1 MIGSGARL
9 SEQTHSLVSVGYFAK
24 AMVTALLEFV
34 NRRFMRN
41 VPRGGDRYGSAR
53 EAVFSSARRL
63 AVVIAL
69 FSILLTP
76 LNVSGQEGSI
86 TDRIEK
92 AASLIRDNRI
102 EEAERELNSVL
113 HIRPQDAAALDLLG
127 TIRAKQGRLSEAESL
142 FTRAIRNDHQLIGAH
157 MNLAYLY
164 LLTGAH
170 EKTASEL
177 REVLR
182 LDPQNSDA
190 SYKLAWLLLSQGRMD
205 ECINTINE
213 IGKSQPPSAPLL
225 ALLGDAYLR
234 KDSLDRAEESYL
246 LALNEHGSNADAM
259 LGLATIYQRRGDA
272 NAATLYLG
280 RAKGVIADS
289 PDLLYRFAL
298 IAVKAQLGADA
309 IMALKRA
316 IELRP
321 KEPSY
326 YFALGVAWLTK
337 PDLQEAELVFR
348 QFLKLQPDNA
358 QGQTYLGYTLLKE
371 KSYFEAREWLEKSI
385 QKGAAT
391 PETFYYLGLIAQEQ
405 KEDARAVGFFEKS
418 IQASPSFAHA
428 HIALGSTYLKM
439 KNYPRAQQE
448 LEIGARLN
456 PDDSKAHYNLA
467 LLYARLN
474 DSQRAQDEMQIV
486 ERLKSSKGPANE
498 SDLVTPSRPP
508 PR

>member
-1 MIGSGARL
+1 
-9 SEQTHSLVSVGYFAK
+9 
-24 AMVTALLEFV
+24 MVTALLDFV
-34 NRRFMRN
+34 NRRRKRD
-41 VPRGGDRYGSAR
+41 VARRRDSYGSAP
-53 EAVFSSARRL
+53 EAVFSSACRS

-69 FSILLTP
+69 FSVFLTP
-76 LNVSGQEGSI
+76 LDVSGQEGAI

-92 AASLIRDNRI
+92 AATLIRDNRI

-113 HIRPQDAAALDLLG
+113 RINPQDAAALDLLG

-213 IGKSQPPSAPLL
+213 TRKSQPPSAPLL
-225 ALLGDAYLR
+225 ALLADAYLR
-234 KDSLDRAEESYL
+234 KDNLDKAEESYL
-246 LALNEHGSNADAM
+246 LSFRESGTNADAM
-259 LGLATIYQRRGDA
+259 LGLANIYQRRGDA
-272 NAATLYLG
+272 NAAILYLG

-289 PDLLYRFAL
+289 PDLLYKFAL
-298 IAVKAQLGADA
+298 IAVKSQLGADA

-348 QFLKLQPDNA
+348 QFLKLEPDNA
-358 QGQTYLGYTLLKE
+358 LGQTYLGYTLLKE
-371 KSYFEAREWLEKSI
+371 KSYSEAREWLERST

-405 KEDARAVGFFEKS
+405 KEEERAVAFFEKS
-418 IQASPSFAHA
+418 IQLSPTFAHP

-448 LEIGARLN
+448 LEIGSKLK

-467 LLYARLN
+467 LLYTRLN
-474 DSQRAQDEMQIV
+474 NSQRAQEEMQIV
-486 ERLKSSKGPANE
+486 ERLKSSNGSTNE
-498 SDLVTPSRPP
+498 SDLVTPTRPP
-508 PR
+508 LR

>member
-1 MIGSGARL
+1 
-9 SEQTHSLVSVGYFAK
+9 
-24 AMVTALLEFV
+24 
-34 NRRFMRN
+34 
-41 VPRGGDRYGSAR
+41 
-53 EAVFSSARRL
+53 VFSSACSL
-63 AVVIAL
+63 AVAL
-69 FSILLTP
+69 ALSSILFTP
-76 LNVSGQEGSI
+76 LNVSGQGASE

-92 AASLIRDNRI
+92 AATLIRANRI
-102 EEAERELNSVL
+102 EEAERELNSIL
-113 HIRPQDAAALDLLG
+113 RIRPQDAAALDLLG

-164 LLTGAH
+164 LLKGAH
-170 EKTASEL
+170 EKSVSEL

-182 LDPQNSDA
+182 LDPLNSDA
-190 SYKLAWLLLSQGRMD
+190 SYKLAWLLLSQARTD

-213 IGKSQPPSAPLL
+213 TRKSQPPSAPLL

-234 KDSLDRAEESYL
+234 KDDIDKAEESYL
-246 LALNEHGSNADAM
+246 LSFRESGASADAM
-259 LGLATIYQRRGDA
+259 LGLANIYQRRGDA
-272 NAATLYLG
+272 HAAILYLG
-280 RAKGVIADS
+280 SAKGVIADS
-289 PDLLYRFAL
+289 PDLLYKFAL
-298 IAVKAQLGADA
+298 SAVKSQLGADA
-309 IMALKRA
+309 IMALRRA

-337 PDLQEAELVFR
+337 PDLPEAELVFR
-348 QFLKLQPDNA
+348 QFLKLLPDDA
-358 QGQTYLGYTLLKE
+358 QGQTYLGYILLKE
-371 KSYFEAREWLEKSI
+371 KSYSEAREWLEKSV
-385 QKGAAT
+385 QKSAAT

-405 KEDARAVGFFEKS
+405 KEDERAVGLFEKS
-418 IQASPSFAHA
+418 IQLSPSFAHP

-448 LEIGARLN
+448 LEMGSKLK

-467 LLYARLN
+467 LLYTRLN
-474 DSQRAQDEMQIV
+474 DSQRAQEEMQIV
-486 ERLKSSKGPANE
+486 ERLKSSNGSTNE